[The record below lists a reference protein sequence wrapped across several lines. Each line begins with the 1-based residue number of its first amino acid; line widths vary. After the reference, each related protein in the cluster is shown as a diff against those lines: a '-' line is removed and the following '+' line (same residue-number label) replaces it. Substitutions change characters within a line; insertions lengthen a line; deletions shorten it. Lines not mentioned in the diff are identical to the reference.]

1 MRLVLTSMAAA
12 WSLTDPAAG
21 AETRNF
27 DLETTADLVA
37 LCSCPPDDP
46 LYAQALQFCYGYLA
60 GLAHLHRALVGDG
73 KIERLACPSH
83 EVAPR
88 GVGGPVPRLGSRQ
101 PGRRGRAGGRERQ
114 ARGHRRLAMQPLSD
128 RIEATRLV
136 R

>member
-1 MRLVLTSMAAA
+1 MKAQRAGRRLGMRLVLTSMAAA

-60 GLAHLHRALVGDG
+60 GMAHLHRALVRDG
-73 KIERLACPSH
+73 KIERLACPNH
-83 EVAPR
+83 EVARDELAGLFLDWVRDNPAAMDAP
-88 GVGGPVPRLGSRQ
+88 PVESVK
-101 PGRRGRAGGRERQ
+101 RA
-114 ARGHRRLAMQPLSD
+114 AVAAWPCSP
-128 RIEATRLV
+128 
-136 R
+136 

>member
-1 MRLVLTSMAAA
+1 MRRVLMAMAAA
-12 WSLTDPAAG
+12 GSLTGPALG

-60 GLAHLHRALVGDG
+60 GMAHLHRALVEDG

-83 EVAPR
+83 EVAREELAGLFLDWVRDNPAALDTPA
-88 GVGGPVPRLGSRQ
+88 VESVK
-101 PGRRGRAGGRERQ
+101 RA
-114 ARGHRRLAMQPLSD
+114 AVAAWPCSP
-128 RIEATRLV
+128 
-136 R
+136 